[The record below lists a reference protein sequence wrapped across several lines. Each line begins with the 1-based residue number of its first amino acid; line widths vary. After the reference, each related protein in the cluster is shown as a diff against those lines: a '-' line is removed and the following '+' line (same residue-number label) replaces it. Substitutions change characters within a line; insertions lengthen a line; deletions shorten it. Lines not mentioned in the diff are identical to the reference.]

1 MCEEVPGDCASPRKQ
16 EHVRL
21 NSKMPAAAA
30 LSGNLK
36 SRVDRDKLRLR
47 NFRVNAM
54 LDCNVQID
62 LLSYDAEVSLEL
74 RVGRSPS

>member
-16 EHVRL
+16 EHVRV

-36 SRVDRDKLRLR
+36 SRVDHKLRLR

-54 LDCNVQID
+54 LDWDVQID